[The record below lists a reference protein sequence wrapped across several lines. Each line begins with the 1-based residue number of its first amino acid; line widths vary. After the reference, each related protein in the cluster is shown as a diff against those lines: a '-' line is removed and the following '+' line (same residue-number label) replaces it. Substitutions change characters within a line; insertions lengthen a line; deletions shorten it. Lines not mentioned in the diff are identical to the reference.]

1 MIEEAGRVVEVRD
14 EFAWIETTPM
24 TACNSCSARSGCGT
38 PVLAKVLG
46 RRNSPLRVAN
56 RIGVVVGDRV
66 VIGIAESGLV
76 RGSFAVYF
84 APLGGLFLGAAAG
97 YYLAGSS
104 GYAEPASIL
113 GALTG
118 FLAGLAWVRRF
129 SRRTRQDARYQPVLL
144 RQLIATVD

>member
-84 APLGGLFLGAAAG
+84 APLAACSLVPPQAITWPVHPG
-97 YYLAGSS
+97 MLNRQVYLA
-104 GYAEPASIL
+104 
-113 GALTG
+113 
-118 FLAGLAWVRRF
+118 R
-129 SRRTRQDARYQPVLL
+129 
-144 RQLIATVD
+144 